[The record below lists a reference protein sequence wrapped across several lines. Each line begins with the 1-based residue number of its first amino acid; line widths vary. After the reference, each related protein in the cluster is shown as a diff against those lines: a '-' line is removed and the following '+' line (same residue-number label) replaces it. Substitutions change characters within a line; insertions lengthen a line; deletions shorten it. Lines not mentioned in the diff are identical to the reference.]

1 MIRILENISLKN
13 FNTFGVEAKVRYFA
27 AISCYEELRSLI
39 QERKPAEKELL
50 IMGSGSNLL
59 FTGDFNGWI
68 LRNEIKGIEIM
79 EETDKHVIVNV
90 GGGENWLD
98 FVGLTV
104 DNGWGGLENLS
115 LIPGTAG
122 AAPVQNIGA
131 YGVEQKEVFI
141 SLEACNLT
149 TGKICTFNRLECD
162 FGYRSS
168 LFKAA
173 EKGKWFVLNVTYRLQ
188 KKPELNLSYAP
199 LRKAFEGKPAEQITI
214 KAVSE
219 AVKSIRRSKLPDP
232 QTLGNAGSFFKNP
245 VVRQEKF
252 NRLQRQFPEMPFYRL
267 KNGKVKIPAGWLI
280 EQCGWKGK
288 RVGKAGVHHQ
298 QALVIVNFGGATG
311 QEILQLANAI
321 QYDVGQ
327 QFDIGLESEVL
338 IL

>member
-1 MIRILENISLKN
+1 MIRILENISIKN
-13 FNTFGVEAKVRYFA
+13 FNTFRVEAKARYFA
-27 AISCYEELRSLI
+27 AISCYNKLRSLI
-39 QERKPAEKELL
+39 QERKPAEKKLL
-50 IMGSGSNLL
+50 VMGGGSNLL
-59 FTGDFNGWI
+59 FTGDFNGWV
-68 LRNEIKGIEIM
+68 LRNEIKGIEIV
-79 EETDKHVIVNV
+79 EDTDNHVLVKV
-90 GGGENWLD
+90 GGGENWSD
-98 FVGLTV
+98 FVDLTV
-104 DNGWGGLENLS
+104 DSGWGGLENLS

-131 YGVEQKEVFI
+131 YGAEQKDAFV
-141 SLEACNLT
+141 SLEACNLI
-149 TGKICTFNRLECD
+149 TGKICTYNRLECD

-188 KKPELNLSYAP
+188 KKPELNLGYAP
-199 LRKAFEGKPAEQITI
+199 LRKAFEGKPAEQITV
-214 KAVSE
+214 KAVCD

-252 NRLQRQFPEMPFYRL
+252 NRLQRQFPEMPFYQL
-267 KNGKVKIPAGWLI
+267 ENESVKIPAGWLI

-288 RVGKAGVHHQ
+288 RIGNAGVHHQ

-321 QYDVGQ
+321 QYDVRQ
-327 QFDIGLESEVL
+327 QFDIELKSEVL
-338 IL
+338 IF

>member
-13 FNTFGVEAKVRYFA
+13 FNTFGVKAKARYFA
-27 AISCYEELRSLI
+27 AILSYDVLRSLI
-39 QERKPAEKELL
+39 QGRKPAEKELL
-50 IMGSGSNLL
+50 VMGGGSNLL

-68 LRNEIKGIEIM
+68 LRNEIKGIEII
-79 EETDKHVIVNV
+79 EKTDKHVIVKV
-90 GGGENWLD
+90 GGGENWSN
-98 FVGLTV
+98 FVDLMV

-131 YGVEQKEVFI
+131 YGVEQKDAFV
-141 SLEACNLT
+141 SLEACNLI
-149 TGKICTFNRLECD
+149 TGKICTYNRLECN

-168 LFKAA
+168 IFKAA
-173 EKGKWFVLNVTYRLQ
+173 EKGKWFVLNVTYQLQ
-188 KKPELNLSYAP
+188 KKPELNLGYAP
-199 LRKAFEGKPAEQITI
+199 LRKTFEDKPAEQITI
-214 KAVSE
+214 KAVCN
-219 AVKSIRRSKLPDP
+219 AVKSIRRSKLPNP

-252 NRLQRQFPEMPFYRL
+252 NRLQRQFPEMPFYQL
-267 KNGKVKIPAGWLI
+267 ENGNVKIPAGWLI

-288 RVGKAGVHHQ
+288 RVGNAGVHYQ

-321 QYDVGQ
+321 QSDVRQ
-327 QFDIGLESEVL
+327 QFGIELEPEVF